1 MTTLT
6 PAPTPPS
13 TSKSICA
20 RRGSQW
26 LTPEGLEAHLA
37 AVLRL
42 ENVGVLLGAGASKGP
57 LGGRTMAEVWERFQL
72 KCGPSADWL
81 RDEGFVA
88 GQAEVDVEKL
98 IDDLE
103 ITRLEWER
111 VKRPLKLRQLT
122 RARADVLRTVVL
134 ASLLQPAWW
143 KKPSMVDMSC
153 DELTSHRQF
162 LRKLTA
168 ARQPGQPGPWIFTT
182 NYDVAVEWAA
192 ETIGLKV
199 TNGFAGLHRRV
210 FSPHNFDLGYRN
222 VLARGEARFGTY
234 NVYLAKLHG
243 SLTWSTATDTTVQEF
258 PTAHLWPGIRR
269 FLSGE
274 VNDLA
279 GNLVYPSAAKYLQ
292 TVGFVF
298 GELFRR
304 FTEFL
309 ARPQS
314 CLITSGYSF
323 SDEHL
328 NRILASALQNPT
340 LQLVLYI
347 PEVRRE
353 NDSLVLDD
361 CNDWSKRVVG
371 LELPQ
376 VTIVGDSDAYFGSL
390 VNHLPDPVIYDE
402 QTGRIHE
409 MFKKN
414 RDLFDSSTLDFGGI
428 T

>member
-1 MTTLT
+1 MD
-6 PAPTPPS
+6 
-13 TSKSICA
+13 
-20 RRGSQW
+20 
-26 LTPEGLEAHLA
+26 
-37 AVLRL
+37 
-42 ENVGVLLGAGASKGP
+42 
-57 LGGRTMAEVWERFQL
+57 EVWKRFQL

-122 RARADVLRTVVL
+122 RARADLLRWVVL
-134 ASLLQPAWW
+134 ASLLQPSWW

-162 LRKLTA
+162 LRKLTS

-353 NDSLVLDD
+353 GDSLVLDK
-361 CNDWSKRVVG
+361 CNEWSKRVVG

-376 VTIVGDSDAYFGSL
+376 VTIVGGDSDAYFGSL

-414 RDLFDSSTLDFGGI
+414 RDLFDSSTLDSGGI